1 MVSSTSRL
9 LRGILSFRL
18 RQGSRGH
25 PGSRGML
32 RHATEK
38 VIIIQSREVRGN
50 DAVSEATSLP
60 FLQIGRSLFHA
71 RAKSHLGNCPTLC
84 LFGASESFTASLSL
98 PPTRRSIPMFVQK
111 PIELFVSASFRSP
124 QLADLSQ
131 PWDPTIL
138 LSALEVQTTLSC
150 LFKCLPG
157 CLPRSLHPSLVPIEN
172 ASIG

>member
-1 MVSSTSRL
+1 MQRE
-9 LRGILSFRL
+9 
-18 RQGSRGH
+18 
-25 PGSRGML
+25 M
-32 RHATEK
+32 

-84 LFGASESFTASLSL
+84 LLGASESFTASLSL

-111 PIELFVSASFRSP
+111 PIELFDSASFRSP

-131 PWDPTIL
+131 PWHPTIL
-138 LSALEVQTTLSC
+138 LSALLSQEVQTTLSC

-157 CLPRSLHPSLVPIEN
+157 CLPRYLHPSLVPREN